1 MARRTRRAAKKRLLK
16 KILAPLLTLLAAAL
30 TGYSV
35 WDYTG
40 GASLPAAA
48 MPEGALVSVQ
58 VIDVGQGSSLLLH
71 TAEHSVLIDAGEREA
86 SEAVAAQ
93 LDAWGITSL
102 DLMVLTH
109 LHTDHYGG
117 AVGLLGEYGVDTL
130 WMPAVSEDLLPTNRS
145 YEQLLDAIEQNGCAV
160 ELLAEPRA
168 LPLGEGITLSLLDGF
183 VPEPDNLNDTS
194 LCLRIDAG
202 EASFLITGDGKR
214 RSRTACGKAASRS
227 TPTFWWRAI
236 MEARPPPGRSFST
249 LFPPKRR
256 SSPAG
261 RATTTDIRMKR
272 RWSGWPPLGRST
284 GPTFRE
290 PSPSPPT
297 ERRLPSPPARSMTPS
312 TQRGEKI
319 AEH

>member
-1 MARRTRRAAKKRLLK
+1 MARRTRRAARKRLLK
-16 KILAPLLTLLAAAL
+16 KFLAPLLTLLAAAL

-86 SEAVAAQ
+86 REAVAAQ

-109 LHTDHYGG
+109 PHTDHYGG
-117 AVGLLGEYGVDTL
+117 AVGLLGEYGVDAL
-130 WMPAVSEDLLPTNRS
+130 WMPAVSEALLPTNRS
-145 YEQLLDAIEQNGCAV
+145 YGQLLDAIEQNGCAV
-160 ELLAEPRA
+160 ELLTEPRT

-202 EASFLITGDGKR
+202 EASFLITGDGETPVEDR
-214 RSRTACGKAASRS
+214 LREGGEPIDADILVAGHHGSSTSSRQKFLNAVSPKATAISCGAGNDYGHPHEKTLERLAPFGPVYR
-227 TPTFWWRAI
+227 TDLLGTITF
-236 MEARPPPGRSFST
+236 
-249 LFPPKRR
+249 
-256 SSPAG
+256 
-261 RATTTDIRMKR
+261 TTDGKTISVTAGQINDTIDAK
-272 RWSGWPPLGRST
+272 G
-284 GPTFRE
+284 
-290 PSPSPPT
+290 
-297 ERRLPSPPARSMTPS
+297 
-312 TQRGEKI
+312 
-319 AEH
+319 

>member
-93 LDAWGITSL
+93 LDAWGIISL

-160 ELLAEPRA
+160 ELLAEPRT

-202 EASFLITGDGKR
+202 EASFLITGDGETPVEDR
-214 RSRTACGKAASRS
+214 LREGGEPIDADILVAGHHGSSTSSRQKFLNAVSPKASVISCGAGNDYGHPHEKTLERLAPFGPIYRTDLSG
-227 TPTFWWRAI
+227 TITF
-236 MEARPPPGRSFST
+236 
-249 LFPPKRR
+249 
-256 SSPAG
+256 
-261 RATTTDIRMKR
+261 TTDGK
-272 RWSGWPPLGRST
+272 T
-284 GPTFRE
+284 
-290 PSPSPPT
+290 
-297 ERRLPSPPARSMTPS
+297 
-312 TQRGEKI
+312 I
-319 AEH
+319 AVTAGQINDTIDAKG